1 MSSSIKRVQEQSTS
15 SCIRG
20 LTRENNTYEIEDWS
34 AAPETQVTFHDD
46 TAASGDNS
54 RVLIYNDGRYAP
66 LLQLGYIKLIGMFFG
81 MEEQAD
87 AVYSAIA
94 ANYRCA
100 AAQVQGM
107 VMNDDYPSGAF
118 ISAYQKEEGSLSVF
132 QNDYWAVLSTD
143 AGSRLVNVSSDGSG
157 TAASVAT
164 DSETFVKQSWAMIDT
179 TQYRSGQRP
188 ADRVDEAA
196 WEDLSDV
203 PTDVYAVKHDNV
215 WLSDKQTNRNLTHSQ
230 CPLRLVLLSFPAD
243 LSTDFFAR
251 GPARPDLVLR
261 DLISVVKPD
270 FDESYTKTFLRSPN
284 NPDEF
289 DAQRRMTNSLDNCP
303 PRRMANPQLGKS
315 DTCVASDATISS
327 LKLTECT
334 LPDWAGGYHSSGLSA
349 NAYNPSAEDDEVES
363 LALSNSNGSGLSAG
377 EKAGAAIGAIL
388 GAAAIAGAVF
398 AAFWFKK
405 RSARKN
411 ARKQREME
419 EGKLG
424 DQTSTSSIGS

>member
-1 MSSSIKRVQEQSTS
+1 MLGMSSSIKRVQEQSTS

-34 AAPETQVTFHDD
+34 AAPETEVTFHDD

-54 RVLIYNDGRYAP
+54 RVLVYNDGRYAP

-107 VMNDDYPSGAF
+107 VMNNDYPSGAF
-118 ISAYQKEEGSLSVF
+118 ISAYQKEEDSLSVF
-132 QNDYWAVLSTD
+132 QNDYWTVLATD

-157 TAASVAT
+157 DAVSVAT

-188 ADRVDEAA
+188 IDRVDEAA

-230 CPLRLVLLSFPAD
+230 YLL
-243 LSTDFFAR
+243 
-251 GPARPDLVLR
+251 
-261 DLISVVKPD
+261 
-270 FDESYTKTFLRSPN
+270 
-284 NPDEF
+284 
-289 DAQRRMTNSLDNCP
+289 C
-303 PRRMANPQLGKS
+303 
-315 DTCVASDATISS
+315 
-327 LKLTECT
+327 
-334 LPDWAGGYHSSGLSA
+334 
-349 NAYNPSAEDDEVES
+349 
-363 LALSNSNGSGLSAG
+363 LALIVRG
-377 EKAGAAIGAIL
+377 
-388 GAAAIAGAVF
+388 
-398 AAFWFKK
+398 
-405 RSARKN
+405 
-411 ARKQREME
+411 
-419 EGKLG
+419 
-424 DQTSTSSIGS
+424 